1 MFSKFI
7 SKLLIFS
14 GLTFLLI
21 YFYFFRIPKKPAKP
35 IKYALLLGCPSKDDG
50 SYSASQKK
58 RCELAIEAYRQNKY
72 QVLIISGGA
81 VKNKWIEAE
90 QMKKYI
96 QARCDIPMI
105 LEPHAKNTYENMK
118 FTKELIDTNSI
129 LILTSSVHA
138 SRANAL
144 ARQFFKHPVLW
155 TYKDRSWK
163 HKWREFLS
171 RLVYIQFE
179 IKKKWTRIV

>member
-1 MFSKFI
+1 
-7 SKLLIFS
+7 
-14 GLTFLLI
+14 
-21 YFYFFRIPKKPAKP
+21 
-35 IKYALLLGCPSKDDG
+35 
-50 SYSASQKK
+50 
-58 RCELAIEAYRQNKY
+58 
-72 QVLIISGGA
+72 
-81 VKNKWIEAE
+81 
-90 QMKKYI
+90 MKKYI